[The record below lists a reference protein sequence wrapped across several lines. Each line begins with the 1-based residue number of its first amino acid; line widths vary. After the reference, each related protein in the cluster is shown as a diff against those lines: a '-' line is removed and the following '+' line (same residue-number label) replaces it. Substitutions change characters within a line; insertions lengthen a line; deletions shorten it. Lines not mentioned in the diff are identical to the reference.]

1 MTAVNYY
8 ETLKQEDLDVGVGTT
23 TKRNPGGGTLAA
35 TQVGIHTFGQGQ
47 QAVTQTWDPGSV
59 ILGTPTSTTVT
70 VQGASVGDYVLVS
83 FSLALGGL
91 QLWGEVTT
99 ANTVTVYLANPT
111 SAAVDLAS
119 GTLKV
124 LVLKSR

>member
-8 ETLKQEDLDVGVGTT
+8 ETLKQEDLDIGIGTT

-35 TQVGIHTFGQGQ
+35 TQIGVHTLGVSQ

-59 ILGTPTSTTVT
+59 ILGTPVSTTVT
-70 VQGASVGDYVLVS
+70 YQGASIGDFVLVS
-83 FSLALGGL
+83 FSLALSGL
-91 QLWGEVTT
+91 QLWGEVTA
-99 ANTVTVYLANPT
+99 ANTVTVYLANPM